1 MDNSHKILVITGPTA
16 TGKSD
21 LAVKLAKIFDGEV
34 ISADSRQVYKGLDI
48 GTGKITTEEMQSI
61 PHHLLDIVDANKRF
75 TVVDWK
81 SAAIKAIEEVSAR
94 GKLPIVCGGTGYY
107 ISALVDNKIFPE
119 VPSDPEEHKKLELKT
134 AQELIAELKRLDP
147 KRAESMQQ
155 NGESANKR
163 RLARAIIVASRS
175 PTSAQTGRSPTLSY
189 KNSISGRSPTSL
201 QIGITLPDAELR
213 TRIHNR
219 LIKRLDAGMIE
230 EAKRL
235 NEAGLSFER
244 MNELGLE
251 YRYLAQ
257 FLQRK
262 LTREELT
269 ETLSTKI
276 WQYARRQKTWFRR
289 NKKIVWFA
297 PDDLEN
303 ITARVKQFL
312 A

>member
-119 VPSDPEEHKKLELKT
+119 VPSDP
-134 AQELIAELKRLDP
+134 
-147 KRAESMQQ
+147 
-155 NGESANKR
+155 
-163 RLARAIIVASRS
+163 
-175 PTSAQTGRSPTLSY
+175 
-189 KNSISGRSPTSL
+189 
-201 QIGITLPDAELR
+201 
-213 TRIHNR
+213 
-219 LIKRLDAGMIE
+219 
-230 EAKRL
+230 
-235 NEAGLSFER
+235 
-244 MNELGLE
+244 
-251 YRYLAQ
+251 
-257 FLQRK
+257 
-262 LTREELT
+262 
-269 ETLSTKI
+269 
-276 WQYARRQKTWFRR
+276 
-289 NKKIVWFA
+289 
-297 PDDLEN
+297 
-303 ITARVKQFL
+303 
-312 A
+312 